1 MILLQYQAKT
11 HILKGNK
18 KMENREII
26 DSKKLKTI
34 YNYISTMKNGKQIKM
49 MFQFSYSGLRLCSW
63 FKLQLK
69 DILTPNNE
77 IKDIIS
83 LTGEKIKGSKEKL
96 YYVSEEMKKNIR
108 EYIKGW
114 DLTDRE
120 RYLFVSQK
128 TLKPY
133 NKNALTNLFH
143 KIYKELGIENCATHL
158 GRRTFCTS
166 LLIDGVDLN
175 SVKELMG
182 HSFVS
187 TTSLYYNK
195 NDNYLKSV
203 VNNHKI

>member
-1 MILLQYQAKT
+1 M
-11 HILKGNK
+11 KGNK
-18 KMENREII
+18 IMENREII

-34 YNYISTMKNGKQIKM
+34 YNYISTMRNAKQIKM
-49 MFQFSYSGLRLCSW
+49 MFQFSYSGLRLSSW
-63 FKLQLK
+63 VKLQIK

-83 LTGEKIKGSKEKL
+83 LSGEKIKGGKEKL

-120 RYLFVSQK
+120 RYLFISQK

-166 LLIDGVDLN
+166 LLSDGVDLN